1 VNERIRE
8 LAKQTGY
15 IWHASGDPKI
25 YEFTPEKLDKFA
37 ELIVKECAL
46 VATQQFTGYTYPVD
60 VAGYV
65 TAGKVQSAR
74 MIKQHFGIE

>member
-1 VNERIRE
+1 MNERIRE